1 MGLVALIKLKRAKE
15 FKYLVFSA
23 FTVGLVLAVA
33 NSIAFGRAVLN
44 KGLHWHCT
52 PKAANAESAGE

>member
-1 MGLVALIKLKRAKE
+1 MGLVALIKLNRARE
-15 FKYLVFSA
+15 FKYLVLSA

-33 NSIAFGRAVLN
+33 NTIAFTLAVFN

-52 PKAANAESAGE
+52 PKIANEEVLK